1 MNKRTLILIAIGLLV
16 VVPIVL
22 NFFVRINSCIPTIG
36 DERDWLAFF
45 GSYWG
50 GVFSCIVA
58 FIAVYRQFKQGVQDM
73 QIRDQEQKIEHLS
86 QDLSNCIGSFNFSQ
100 IGAISLFTNETNVYD
115 YIDSELTK
123 LNTEQQK
130 IVRQGNIW
138 GLIYGQST
146 EQHIKEFNNL
156 YLDCIGK
163 FQDDVNTMTLAL
175 AELRKTKDH
184 PDFFKKVTCLNRI
197 LNEHQDT
204 VVHPLF
210 NSAQH
215 VIDQENKV
223 LSQLQ
228 AKRKKF

>member
-86 QDLSNCIGSFNFSQ
+86 QDLSNCIGSFNFAQ
-100 IGAISLFTNETNVYD
+100 IGAISPYTNEPYEHIDAEIARLNEEHVKVTKQANV
-115 YIDSELTK
+115 
-123 LNTEQQK
+123 
-130 IVRQGNIW
+130 W
-138 GLIYGQST
+138 GLLYEHS
-146 EQHIKEFNNL
+146 EIKEIQAFNTS
-156 YLDCIGK
+156 YFKCVTD
-163 FQDDVNTMTLAL
+163 FQNEVNDMTASLFQLRQDKNYPAFCAALKNRNNKLSEYQQTTQKTLFQLAQS
-175 AELRKTKDH
+175 
-184 PDFFKKVTCLNRI
+184 I
-197 LNEHQDT
+197 
-204 VVHPLF
+204 
-210 NSAQH
+210 
-215 VIDQENKV
+215 IDQERNTLK
-223 LSQLQ
+223 QLQ